1 MNILFDGAI
10 TKENADLQKKRAK
23 VMMYG
28 TWKVGKTSAMSQ
40 LPKAYFIDTEDA
52 SDWCQNEIL
61 SRGGIIKKTSS
72 FDEVNKIVEFL
83 VSHNPG
89 VMDNGEPYEYWSL
102 VIDSLTPLY
111 LNLQESLSK
120 DGGGLT
126 IQQWGKLK
134 TIWKNFMLKILDLD
148 MNVFFTAHETVEY
161 GPEMVRAGTKPDS
174 EKRDPHW
181 ADFVFVLELAD
192 KNNMDSDRYA
202 ITKGQR
208 SPIGK
213 PIFPARFRWSYNAF
227 REYLMNFFGNDIL
240 ERTPRTIVL
249 ATQEQTDILRNLIN
263 LLNYPDDEV
272 MKWLEK
278 ARVDT
283 LDKLSYEQSQ
293 ACIDK
298 LEKLRK
304 QKAKELSDPKFIPP
318 PAPTKTKAKKESDN
332 FGAPETTPTT
342 SETDNTNAEIGKV
355 ANAIQNMELLTTVEE
370 LSDYWNDHVAW
381 FNLLTNAEA
390 REYETAYKGF
400 MDKLKK
406 PKDLLS

>member
-1 MNILFDGAI
+1 MNIMFDGAI

-23 VMMYG
+23 VLMFG
-28 TWKVGKTSAMSQ
+28 SWKVGKTTAVSQ
-40 LPKAYFIDTEDA
+40 LPKSYFIDTEDA
-52 SDWCQNEIL
+52 TDWCQNEIL

-72 FDEVNKIVEFL
+72 FDEVSQIIEYL
-83 VSHNPG
+83 GSHNPG
-89 VMDNGEPYEYWSL
+89 IMDGEPYEYWSL

-111 LNLQESLSK
+111 LNLQETLSK

-134 TIWKNFMLKILDLD
+134 TKWKNFMLRILDLD
-148 MNVFFTAHETVEY
+148 MNVFVTSHETVEY
-161 GPEMVRAGTKPDS
+161 GAEMTRIGTKPDS

-181 ADFVFVLELAD
+181 FDFDFLLELAD
-192 KNNMDSDRYA
+192 KNDINSDRYI

-208 SPIGK
+208 SPLGK
-213 PIFPARFRWSYNAF
+213 PIFPNRWRWSYNAF
-227 REYLMNFFGNDIL
+227 SEYLFNFFGVDIL

-263 LLNYPDDEV
+263 LLNYPDEDV
-272 MKWLEK
+272 AKWLEK

-293 ACIDK
+293 KSINM

-304 QKAKELSDPKFIPP
+304 QRAKELSDPKFSPEKSNP
-318 PAPTKTKAKKESDN
+318 KEKKESAD
-332 FGAPETTPTT
+332 ELEQ
-342 SETDNTNAEIGKV
+342 SDNTPEESDKV
-355 ANAIQNMELLTTVEE
+355 AGAIQAMELLTTLEE
-370 LSDYWNDHVAW
+370 LANYRNDRLEW
-381 FNLLTNAEA
+381 EKTLSINEKS
-390 REYETAYKGF
+390 EYTSAYKGF

-406 PKDLLS
+406 PKDSLL